1 MTSEQQPQSA
11 TTLVLRAFSLNFR
24 MLPTFVAL
32 GLICSLVPFLLFVA
46 GFAALAEGM
55 TALGIILILISL
67 VLGLIGYA
75 YFYAATTLAV
85 WLRLTGVKAK
95 VFQIVRRLRGRVA
108 WKTVTTGFRV
118 GLTVMFGYLL
128 LIVPGFIWYSKYA
141 MSVPVVVVEQVYG
154 RDAMD
159 RSASLAEGH
168 RGRLVA
174 ALIFF
179 LVLYE
184 AIALSAGFG
193 VAPLLIALGASQ
205 ESARIVQ
212 AVASFL
218 VLMIVPASM
227 IFPVLM
233 YFDLKVRKEAFT
245 LPAVRDVDD
254 TLAAGVGI

>member
-11 TTLVLRAFSLNFR
+11 TQLVLRAFSLNFR
-24 MLPTFVAL
+24 MLPTFVAF
-32 GLICSLVPFLLFVA
+32 GLICYLVPFLLLVA
-46 GFAALAEGM
+46 GFAALAERM
-55 TALGIILILISL
+55 TAPGIILILISI

-75 YFYAATTLAV
+75 YFYAATVLAV

-108 WKTVTTGFRV
+108 WRTITTGLRV
-118 GLTVMFGYLL
+118 GFTIMFGFLL
-128 LIVPGFIWYSKYA
+128 LIVPGLIWYSKYA
-141 MSVPVVVVEQVYG
+141 MAVPVVVVEQVYG

-159 RSASLAEGH
+159 RSSGLAAGH
-168 RGRLVA
+168 RGRLVGA
-174 ALIFF
+174 VIFF

-184 AIALSAGFG
+184 VISLSANFG
-193 VAPLLIALGASQ
+193 IAPLLIALGAPS
-205 ESARIVQ
+205 ESAKIVQ
-212 AVASFL
+212 GIGSLL
-218 VLMIVPASM
+218 VLIILPASM

-233 YFDLKVRKEAFT
+233 YFDLRVRKEAFT